1 MTDAPPEAKC
11 ERCGDRVRAG
21 AKLCFTC
28 ASTMAV
34 PFPSVAV
41 GAPAAEVS
49 EGPGTCPRCGTF
61 ATLRAAMGRTVC
73 DECHLRLLHPVARE
87 PADVASLVRGTYRIA
102 IRVFAPGLFV
112 SLGAWI
118 VLSL

>member
-49 EGPGTCPRCGTF
+49 EGPGPCPRCGTF
-61 ATLRAAMGRTVC
+61 ATLRAAMGPPVC
-73 DECHLRLLHPVARE
+73 DECHPRLLHPVPRG
-87 PADVASLVRGTYRIA
+87 PADLASPVRGTYPIA
-102 IRVFAPGLFV
+102 IRVFPPRPFVPPG
-112 SLGAWI
+112 
-118 VLSL
+118 